1 MTIIIRKK
9 LPSRTALLFSLLIGM
24 SSLSVLQST
33 FAASTY
39 RCEDSSG
46 LTVLTDSPA
55 QLEHCTVLLEEP
67 SKNNS
72 GTTSQPKSTLQPM
85 SLLTEPNASEPK
97 DIPQEYPFIDEQGQ
111 SSQDERSEAITIPVT
126 SYGGS
131 LLVTVQLNQTREV
144 QLILDTGATMT
155 VLSQDVALDLGLI
168 SSSKTQLTTVY
179 TAGGP
184 IQVNVSTVDSIQAG
198 TAQVHDVD
206 VAIHDLPDG
215 QKGIDGLLGMS
226 FLHHFL
232 VTLDTN
238 QGLLHLKPRS

>member
-1 MTIIIRKK
+1 MTIIIRKN
-9 LPSRTALLFSLLIGM
+9 LLSRTALLFSLLIGM
-24 SSLSVLQST
+24 SSLPVLQST
-33 FAASTY
+33 LAASTY

-55 QLEHCTVLLEEP
+55 QLEHCTVLLEE
-67 SKNNS
+67 SSSNNS
-72 GTTSQPKSTLQPM
+72 GTTSQPKSTIQPM
-85 SLLTEPNASEPK
+85 SSKTEPNTLEPN
-97 DIPQEYPFIDEQGQ
+97 IPQEYPFIDELGQ
-111 SSQDERSEAITIPVT
+111 SSQDEQSEAITIPVT

-226 FLHHFL
+226 FLNHFL

>member
-1 MTIIIRKK
+1 M
-9 LPSRTALLFSLLIGM
+9 SLFSIPAQHL
-24 SSLSVLQST
+24 T
-33 FAASTY
+33 FASTY

-55 QLEHCTVLLEEP
+55 QLEHCTVLYDEP
-67 SKNNS
+67 SLNDA
-72 GTTSQPKSTLQPM
+72 GTTSHRQSTRQPM
-85 SLLTEPNASEPK
+85 SLLTQPNAREPNDLA
-97 DIPQEYPFIDEQGQ
+97 QEYPFIDEQKP
-111 SSQDERSEAITIPVT
+111 SSQDEELEVVTIPVT

-131 LLVTVQLNQTREV
+131 LLVTVQLNQTREA

-184 IQVNVSTVDSIQAG
+184 IQVNVSTIESIQAG

-215 QKGIDGLLGMS
+215 QKDIDGLLGMS
-226 FLHHFL
+226 FLNHFL

-238 QGLLHLKPRS
+238 QGVLHLQPRSYK